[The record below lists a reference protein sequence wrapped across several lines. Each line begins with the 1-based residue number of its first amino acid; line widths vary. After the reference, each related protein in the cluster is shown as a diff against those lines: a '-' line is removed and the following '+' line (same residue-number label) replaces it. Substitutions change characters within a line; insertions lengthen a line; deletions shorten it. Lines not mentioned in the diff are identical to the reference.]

1 MNNLGEEAVTSYV
14 EAEKRPSINFTVFTE
29 NEKMADTLQV
39 PGQSRGM
46 CKNKREK
53 LMKIYHCDSCCI

>member
-46 CKNKREK
+46 CKNKREN
-53 LMKIYHCDSCCI
+53 S